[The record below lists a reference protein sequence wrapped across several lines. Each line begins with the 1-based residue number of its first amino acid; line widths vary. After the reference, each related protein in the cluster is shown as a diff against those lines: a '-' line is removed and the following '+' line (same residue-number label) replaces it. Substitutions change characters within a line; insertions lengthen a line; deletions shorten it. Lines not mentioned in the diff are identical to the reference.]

1 MENIVNRVF
10 TLFLG
15 LSLALTC
22 LVPSAVGQEAVAPE
36 MRAAIA
42 QIDALA
48 AAEFKQNNVGSLTI
62 GVVSGSKLVWSKSYG
77 HADMEQK
84 QPATKDTIY
93 RIGSVTT
100 QFTGLMLLQLVEAG
114 KVRLSDP
121 VEKYFPEVNKIQGRL
136 NGAPPITL
144 IQLATHTSGL
154 DSEPDNAAVY
164 TKGAVSDWEKT
175 LIAALPNTSYI
186 YEPGTRV
193 SYSNIGYAIL
203 GAALSRAA
211 KQPYVEYVQ
220 QRIFAPL
227 GMSSTSFE
235 PNAQNRAHI
244 SKGYA
249 MVGEGTADAKTPE
262 AEHQGRGYKVP
273 NGAVYTTVADLA
285 RFIAFELGDIPSGLL
300 KKETLDENFKS
311 LSVLADEETFL
322 AAGYGIGFR
331 FRVQGTR
338 IVYGYAGGVA
348 GYEARADF
356 DRASRTGV
364 ILLRNVGGRAIHRS
378 STALVIRALDALAPA
393 QSK

>member
-1 MENIVNRVF
+1 MNRVF
-10 TLFLG
+10 TLCLG
-15 LSLALTC
+15 LSLALAC
-22 LVPSAVGQEAVAPE
+22 SIPSAAGQDGVAPE
-36 MRAAIA
+36 MRGAIA

-48 AAEFKQNNVGSLTI
+48 TAEYNQNNVGGLTV

-77 HADMEQK
+77 YADMEK
-84 QPATKDTIY
+84 KEPATKDTVY

-100 QFTGLMLLQLVEAG
+100 QFTGLMLLQLVEAE

-136 NGAPPITL
+136 DGAPPITL

-154 DSEPDNAAVY
+154 DNEPNNAAAY
-164 TKGAVSDWEKT
+164 TKGPVSDWEKT
-175 LIAALPNTSYI
+175 LIAALPNTRYI

-227 GMSSTSFE
+227 GMTSTSFE
-235 PNAQNRAHI
+235 PNAQISANI

-249 MVGEGTADAKTPE
+249 MMGEGKVDAKTPE

-285 RFIAFELGDIPSGLL
+285 RFIAFELGDIPPGLL
-300 KKETLDENFKS
+300 KKATLDENFKRFA
-311 LSVLADEETFL
+311 VLADEETFL
-322 AAGYGIGFR
+322 ASGYGVGFR
-331 FRVQGTR
+331 FRVQGPR
-338 IVYGYAGGVA
+338 IVYGHAGGVS

-364 ILLRNVGGRAIHRS
+364 ILLRNVGGRDVHRS
-378 STALVIRALDALAPA
+378 TTRLVMRALDELAPA
-393 QSK
+393 PAQLK